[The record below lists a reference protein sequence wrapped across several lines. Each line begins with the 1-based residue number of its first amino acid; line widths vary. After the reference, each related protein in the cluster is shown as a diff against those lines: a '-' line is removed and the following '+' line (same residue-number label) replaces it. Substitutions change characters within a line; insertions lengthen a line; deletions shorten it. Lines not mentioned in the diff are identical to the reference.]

1 MRTSIDVTVG
11 REAVSPS
18 DSARNLGVYFDKSM
32 NMDRHIS
39 HICQTA
45 YFQLRKVAAIRPF
58 LTHAA
63 AENSNSLPH
72 HLTTWL
78 L

>member
-1 MRTSIDVTVG
+1 
-11 REAVSPS
+11 
-18 DSARNLGVYFDKSM
+18 M

-63 AENSNSLPH
+63 AETLIHSLITSRLDFCNSLLAGLPSSS
-72 HLTTWL
+72 TGCPKCCRTIANEEEKV
-78 L
+78 